1 MDMITP
7 EELVEKL
14 GRGSQKRAADRLG
27 CSRQAVHIWLK
38 TGRVS
43 ELYQYKARDILAAEG
58 HQTKRKARRATNG
71 ARTGR

>member
-27 CSRQAVHIWLK
+27 CSRQAVHLWIK
-38 TGRVS
+38 AGRVS
-43 ELYQYKARDILAAEG
+43 ELYQYKAREILEAESR
-58 HQTKRKARRATNG
+58 QTPRRARRATNG
-71 ARTGR
+71 ARAGR